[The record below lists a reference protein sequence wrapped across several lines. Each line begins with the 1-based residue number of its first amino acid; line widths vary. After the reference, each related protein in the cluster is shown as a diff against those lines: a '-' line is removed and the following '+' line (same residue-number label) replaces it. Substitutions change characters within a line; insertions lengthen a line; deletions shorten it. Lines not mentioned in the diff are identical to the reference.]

1 MEAENRSTQLSSNF
15 HMHAVACTPAPKK
28 TKNKKKKKNRTIMIN
43 NKRSVWGVGGPRKKD
58 VQREKKK
65 EEKKNP
71 SPKVARQVKSSVSL
85 FVQFR

>member
-1 MEAENRSTQLSSNF
+1 
-15 HMHAVACTPAPKK
+15 
-28 TKNKKKKKNRTIMIN
+28 MIN